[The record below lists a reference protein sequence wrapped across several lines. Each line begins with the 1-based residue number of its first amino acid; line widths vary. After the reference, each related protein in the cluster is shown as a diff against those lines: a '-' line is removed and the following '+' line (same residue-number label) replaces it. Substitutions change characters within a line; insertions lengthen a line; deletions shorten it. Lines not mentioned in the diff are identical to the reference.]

1 MQRVVPSHYSSSTGP
16 TFYNPHLALLYIHYD
31 MLNQAYQSWT
41 LTEFKSMSHR
51 ERTYWLDLA
60 KWRVARSNLGR

>member
-1 MQRVVPSHYSSSTGP
+1 
-16 TFYNPHLALLYIHYD
+16 